1 MASAKTILMLGGGIG
16 GIVSAVRLRK
26 RLSREHRIVLVE
38 RSSRYIF
45 TPSFLWLMTGLRKAE
60 QISRPLSE
68 LGKKG
73 IEIVTGDIQ
82 EIDPERH
89 TIRVSGTPFKC
100 PAAPYEAAM
109 LIEYDCRKRKIR
121 QDVKID
127 LYTPEPGPMGVAG
140 PEISKQV
147 RQMVEAKDISFH
159 PEHAVTKVDP
169 TARQIHF
176 TNGATADFNLLVY
189 VPPPRAPQ
197 IVQDAGLTGESGWR

>member
-1 MASAKTILMLGGGIG
+1 MASAKTILILGGGIG

-26 RLSREHRIVLVE
+26 KLPREHRIVLVE

-89 TIRVSGTPFKC
+89 TIRVSGK
-100 PAAPYEAAM
+100 
-109 LIEYDCRKRKIR
+109 
-121 QDVKID
+121 
-127 LYTPEPGPMGVAG
+127 
-140 PEISKQV
+140 EINT
-147 RQMVEAKDISFH
+147 H
-159 PEHAVTKVDP
+159 
-169 TARQIHF
+169 
-176 TNGATADFNLLVY
+176 
-189 VPPPRAPQ
+189 
-197 IVQDAGLTGESGWR
+197 